1 MKGLV
6 YSSSIYRC
14 EQYLKSKRLNK
25 GDYLMVS
32 PSNYRSLMGVEIGT
46 LAIRVNHDY
55 TVGWCLL
62 DSMIEERKFRIVED
76 TY

>member
-1 MKGLV
+1 
-6 YSSSIYRC
+6 
-14 EQYLKSKRLNK
+14 
-25 GDYLMVS
+25 
-32 PSNYRSLMGVEIGT
+32 MGVEIGT

-62 DSMIEERKFRIVED
+62 DRLIEGRFHIVED

>member
-1 MKGLV
+1 MKGIV

-46 LAIRVNHDY
+46 LAIKVNHDY

-62 DSMIEERKFRIVED
+62 DRLIEGRFHIVED